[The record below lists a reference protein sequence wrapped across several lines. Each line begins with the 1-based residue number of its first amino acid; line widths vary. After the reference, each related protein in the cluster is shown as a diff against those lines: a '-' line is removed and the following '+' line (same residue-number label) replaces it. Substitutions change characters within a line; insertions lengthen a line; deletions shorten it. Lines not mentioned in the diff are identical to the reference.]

1 MKKIAAIFLA
11 LLFIVP
17 AYAHGGR
24 TDSQG
29 GHYDRS
35 TGEYHFHHGYPAHQ
49 HENGV
54 CPYDFDDKT
63 GESSG
68 ASSGGTSSK
77 RPTMVGGMSSS
88 DSAKNDTSSSSS
100 IPVSIIV
107 IWCIIGFYVL
117 LYPLSVVSS
126 AINNRKYKK
135 QWAAKQKERWDTKQ
149 KELLDLYGEKTKFQI
164 ALECGMPCGVEIGP
178 DGLPKE
184 IGSDN
189 WGQSLTFYVSPSG
202 YAYHARPTCSKAASI
217 TTHAANLRNRSPCQR
232 CHPCAPNM
240 DWYWS
245 YKRIMGELKTYQ
257 ILPLDVHQDGEQLSL
272 LPAYPSEKEV

>member
-1 MKKIAAIFLA
+1 MMQGMKKIAAIFLA
-11 LLFIVP
+11 LLFISP
-17 AYAHGGR
+17 AYAHSGR

-29 GHYDRS
+29 GHYNRS

-68 ASSGGTSSK
+68 TSGGGSSSK
-77 RPTMVGGMSSS
+77 KPTIVKGTSNS
-88 DSAKNDTSSSSS
+88 DSAENDTSSSSSSS
-100 IPVSIIV
+100 IPVSVIV
-107 IWCIIGFYVL
+107 IGCAVGGYGL
-117 LYPLSVVSS
+117 LYLW
-126 AINNRKYKK
+126 AIISGAIYSRRYKK
-135 QWAAKQKERWDTKQ
+135 QWNAKQ
-149 KELLDLYGEKTKFQI
+149 KELLDLYGGKTKFQI